1 MKINTTQL
9 FAPRASM
16 IAACALTAMMALG
29 TSNVAHAGGVALG
42 STRLIYPQGDKQV
55 NMNISNSDDQES
67 FLVQSWVSN
76 PDGTKSDKFV
86 ITPPLFVLKANKDNI
101 MRVMYTGPELPKDR
115 ESLFYFNSKAIP
127 SMEQQ
132 KIQGN
137 ALQIATQSVVKLFVR
152 PKGLTV
158 KSADAPDMLRCEMH
172 GGSLTINNPSPYYIT
187 LVNFTVAGQKLAN
200 TMVPPLGNLAVK
212 TTATG
217 DVAYQTMNDFGAMT
231 AKRTCKS

>member
-29 TSNVAHAGGVALG
+29 TSTAVHAGGVALG
-42 STRLIYPQGDKQV
+42 STRLIYPQGEKQV
-55 NMNISNSDDQES
+55 NMNISNSDEQES

-76 PDGTKSDKFV
+76 PDGSKSDKFV

-101 MRVMYTGPELPKDR
+101 LRVMYTGPELPKDK

-127 SMEQQ
+127 AMD
-132 KIQGN
+132 KKTVQGN

-158 KSADAPDMLRCEMH
+158 KPADAPDMLRCDAH
-172 GGSLTINNPSPYYIT
+172 GGSLTINNPSPYYVT
-187 LVNFTVAGQKLAN
+187 LVNFFVAGQKQAN
-200 TMVPPLGNLAVK
+200 TMVPPLGNQTVK
-212 TTATG
+212 TTASGEVT
-217 DVAYQTMNDFGAMT
+217 YQTMNDFGAMT